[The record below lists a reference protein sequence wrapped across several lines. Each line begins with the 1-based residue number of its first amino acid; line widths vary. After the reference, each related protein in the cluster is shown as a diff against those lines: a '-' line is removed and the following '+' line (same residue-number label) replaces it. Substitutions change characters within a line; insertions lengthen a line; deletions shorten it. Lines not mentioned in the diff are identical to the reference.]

1 MALEHLVV
9 HKSSDYLCAFPDI
22 IRLHNGDLVTVFR
35 ESAIH
40 PPDRNPERPQD
51 AKITHHHV
59 ITGSR
64 VALVRSTDDGY
75 TWGPASRIVV
85 DPGNDSQDLN
95 MPLISQLTSGE
106 LIVVNHRWF
115 VNLTE
120 AQLAALR
127 GTRSIRFRPPGPV
140 SNYVFDS
147 LYCIRSSDQ
156 GFTWG
161 EPQPVQSSLP
171 YGPCIGKTAILE
183 MPDGTLLMPLYGPA
197 PADPIGRM
205 FIDRSTDGG
214 HIWGHPTTVAY
225 DPEQRVDFHEPPL
238 LLLPNGKLLTVMR
251 TSGADGYLYQAFST
265 DGGWTWQGLHRTTI
279 WGFPA
284 HLLRLRSGRILCA
297 YGYRREPFG
306 VRAVVSE
313 DEGETWQLDRELVI
327 RSDGQH
333 TDLGYPASVQ
343 LQDDRILTV
352 YYFHDDDGIRYIGGS
367 IYTEADLTS

>member
-64 VALVRSTDDGY
+64 VALVRSTDDGC
-75 TWGPASRIVV
+75 TWDPASRIVV

-127 GTRSIRFRPPGPV
+127 GTRSIRFRPPARSVTTFSTASTASGPATKALPGA
-140 SNYVFDS
+140 SRNLCKRRYPMG
-147 LYCIRSSDQ
+147 LALARRRSWKCR
-156 GFTWG
+156 T
-161 EPQPVQSSLP
+161 
-171 YGPCIGKTAILE
+171 GPC
-183 MPDGTLLMPLYGPA
+183 
-197 PADPIGRM
+197 
-205 FIDRSTDGG
+205 
-214 HIWGHPTTVAY
+214 
-225 DPEQRVDFHEPPL
+225 
-238 LLLPNGKLLTVMR
+238 
-251 TSGADGYLYQAFST
+251 
-265 DGGWTWQGLHRTTI
+265 
-279 WGFPA
+279 
-284 HLLRLRSGRILCA
+284 
-297 YGYRREPFG
+297 
-306 VRAVVSE
+306 
-313 DEGETWQLDRELVI
+313 
-327 RSDGQH
+327 
-333 TDLGYPASVQ
+333 
-343 LQDDRILTV
+343 
-352 YYFHDDDGIRYIGGS
+352 
-367 IYTEADLTS
+367 

>member
-40 PPDRNPERPQD
+40 PPNRNPERPQD

-64 VALVRSTDDGY
+64 VTLVRSTDDGC
-75 TWGPASRIVV
+75 TWDPASRIVV

-115 VNLTE
+115 VNMTE
-120 AQLAALR
+120 AQVAASR
-127 GTRSIRFRPPGPV
+127 GKRDIRFRPPGAV
-140 SNYVFDS
+140 NNYGFDS
-147 LYCIRSSDQ
+147 LYFIRSSDQ
-156 GFTWG
+156 GFTWS
-161 EPQPVQSSLP
+161 EPQPVRSSLP

-197 PADPIGRM
+197 PADRKGRM
-205 FIDRSTDGG
+205 LIDRSTDGG
-214 HIWGHPTTVAY
+214 HTWGHPTTVAY
-225 DPEQRVDFHEPPL
+225 DPEHRVDFHEPPL
-238 LLLPNGKLLTVMR
+238 VLLPNGKLITVMR
-251 TSGADGYLYQAFST
+251 TTGADGYLYQAFST
-265 DGGWTWQGLHRTTI
+265 DGGWTWQGLHRTAI

-327 RSDGQH
+327 RSDGRH

-352 YYFHDDDGIRYIGGS
+352 YYFHDDDGIRYIAGS
-367 IYTEADLTS
+367 IYTEVDLSG